1 LSKIFLP
8 SAGPSDW
15 QQLLAD
21 PDKQWKTGYSA
32 RSIAHCWESAE
43 GLPHEV
49 AHLFILSSD
58 FEYRQPEL
66 LLAIPEYKVP
76 LPGGSRESQNDVFA
90 LVRCADRTVAMT
102 VEGKVNEPFGPTL
115 AEWMANPSE
124 GKRTRLAYLQDLLG
138 LPRDLPDGLHYQLLH
153 RTASAVI
160 EAQRFKT
167 DCAAMIV
174 HSFSQERMWFDAY
187 AQFVSALRVP
197 KTTGELTAVQLPDG
211 IRLYLGWATGDSR
224 FLEA

>member
-1 LSKIFLP
+1 MSKIYLP

-15 QQLLAD
+15 QQLLAE

-32 RSIAHCWESAE
+32 RSMAHCWEAAD
-43 GLPHEV
+43 GLPREIEQ
-49 AHLFILSSD
+49 LFTMSAD
-58 FEYRQPEL
+58 FEHQQPEL
-66 LLAIPEYKVP
+66 LLAIPEHKVP
-76 LPGGSRESQNDVFA
+76 LPGGRRESQNDVFA
-90 LVRCADRTVAMT
+90 LVRCADQTVAMA

-115 AEWMANPSE
+115 AEWLENPSE

-138 LPRDLPDGLHYQLLH
+138 LPGDLPDGLRYQLLH

-160 EAQRFKT
+160 EAHRFKT

-174 HSFSQERMWFDAY
+174 HSFSQERIWFDAY
-187 AQFVSALRVP
+187 EQFNEVLGLS
-197 KTTGELTAVQLPDG
+197 KNSGELGLTRLPDG
-211 IRLYLGWATGDSR
+211 LPLYLGWATGDPR